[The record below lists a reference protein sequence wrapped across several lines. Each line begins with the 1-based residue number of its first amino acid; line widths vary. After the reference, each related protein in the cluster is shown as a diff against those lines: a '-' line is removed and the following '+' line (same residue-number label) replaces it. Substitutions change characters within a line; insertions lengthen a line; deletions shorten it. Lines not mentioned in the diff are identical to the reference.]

1 MQKGYKTRY
10 PKDVTKRDE
19 TCNMKQAKMKFL
31 GQQIMLTLKVYV
43 KYRSEIEQ
51 DGDVGLSIAL
61 TRSVFV

>member
-1 MQKGYKTRY
+1 MSRREMQR
-10 PKDVTKRDE
+10 
-19 TCNMKQAKMKFL
+19 NMKQAKMKFL
-31 GQQIMLTLKVYV
+31 GQQIILTLKVYV